1 MFVHIVKYILN
12 DGNLI
17 YSASNGFCFPHDV
30 LLLSSRSKCA
40 CLQLTARGCH
50 KVSLSPSTKT
60 SRGYSYKRLEG
71 PVPSG

>member
-1 MFVHIVKYILN
+1 MHIVKCILN
-12 DGNLI
+12 DVNLMC
-17 YSASNGFCFPHDV
+17 SASNGFCFPRDV

-50 KVSLSPSTKT
+50 KVPKSPSTKT